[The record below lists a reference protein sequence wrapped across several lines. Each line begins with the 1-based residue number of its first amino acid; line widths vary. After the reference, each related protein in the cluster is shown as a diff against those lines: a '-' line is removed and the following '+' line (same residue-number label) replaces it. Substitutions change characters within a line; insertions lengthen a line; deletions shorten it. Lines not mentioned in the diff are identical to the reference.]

1 MWQKAFPSSRKRVKQ
16 MKHRRKT
23 MIVFLCAFCVF
34 FGALPVFGAGSYR
47 DIRVAVSGHMKPLM
61 FIDENGMPQGAY
73 IDIMNELARIGDL
86 NVEYVIYDR
95 QMQAVTALDKGEV
108 DAVLGALDSDAA
120 NYTSLKPSSEIYAA
134 SVCLVAEKSKSDYIL
149 EHPSMYGAKTAYEM
163 GTASYSQVSQIRA
176 NPIIIMSTQED
187 LFRSLQQGDVDM
199 IVALRDCVQ
208 SYIGPGQLP
217 EQYTIA
223 LNYLSSTSYSI
234 LLRRDDHLR
243 INSIN
248 GCINQLRA
256 SAKYKDILDRWIVNM
271 DLENAQMRIRR
282 LTNILG
288 IVFAGALLIL
298 ASIIVFNR
306 QLRRM
311 VDEKTSELKEKVDD
325 LENAYTLR
333 NKLVEHG
340 SAANLVV
347 KLDGTVLLMNDVA
360 RRMEGIPIEQPDL
373 PNIETMH
380 IIGPAWEKSPAE
392 MDQPELLVLRDEDG
406 SRHTYR
412 YQCHRTSVQ
421 DERVFIVEDVTSEEQ
436 EKQEIFEESKNKALN
451 RIISGIAHEIK
462 NPLTTIRTYASL
474 AKEQGSDPEFL
485 ESFNEYVPREVDR
498 ISKMIETLMNYS
510 RPPRG
515 QQERFCMADVV
526 DDCLGLAYISAKK
539 KIVIRTQ
546 LDRDLFVNTSKE
558 PVRQAL
564 VNLLMNSVESVEM
577 KIAAGMDPKEQEV
590 KVSVYRQ
597 GNDVVTE
604 VYDTGQGMTE
614 EQVQQCMDPFYT
626 TKKTGTGMGLAM
638 SKMYIRENGG
648 RLEVESTPGAFTV
661 MRMIFR
667 EDTEKDDEAQNM
679 DRG

>member
-1 MWQKAFPSSRKRVKQ
+1 
-16 MKHRRKT
+16 MKHRRKAFL
-23 MIVFLCAFCVF
+23 IFLCAFCVLF
-34 FGALPVFGAGSYR
+34 AGLPFSGTVEAAGYK
-47 DIRVAVSGHMKPLM
+47 DIRVGVSGHMKPLM
-61 FIDENGMPQGAY
+61 FIDENGTPQGAY
-73 IDIMNELARIGDL
+73 VDIMNELARIGDL

-95 QMQAVTALDKGEV
+95 QMQAVEALDKGEV
-108 DAVLGALDSDAA
+108 DAVIGTVESDAA
-120 NYTSLKPSSEIYAA
+120 NYSSLRSSSEIYSA
-134 SVCLVAEKSKSDYIL
+134 SICLVTEKDKSDFIL
-149 EHPSMYGAKTAYEM
+149 EPQSAYMFRTAYEM

-176 NPIIIMSTQED
+176 NSIIIMSTQES
-187 LFRSLQQGDVDM
+187 LFNALQKGDVDM
-199 IVALRDCVQ
+199 IVAVRDCVQ
-208 SYIGPGQLP
+208 SYIDPSQLSDK
-217 EQYTIA
+217 YTIA
-223 LNYLSSTSYSI
+223 LNYLSSSGYSI
-234 LLRRDDHLR
+234 LLRRNDHLR

-256 SAKYKDILDRWIVNM
+256 SAKYKDILDHWIVNM

-282 LTNILG
+282 LTNIFE
-288 IVFAGALLIL
+288 IVFVAAFLIM
-298 ASIIVFNR
+298 ASIAMFNR

-347 KLDGTVLLMNDVA
+347 RLDGTVLLMNDVA

-373 PNIETMH
+373 PNIETMR
-380 IIGPAWEKSPAE
+380 IIGPAWERSPAE

-412 YQCHRTSVQ
+412 YQCHRTSIQ

-436 EKQEIFEESKNKALN
+436 EKQDIFEESKNKALN
-451 RIISGIAHEIK
+451 RIIAGIAHEIK

-474 AKEQGSDPEFL
+474 AKEQGTDPEFM

-515 QQERFCMADVV
+515 QRERFCMADVV

-539 KIVIRTQ
+539 RVPIHSE
-546 LDRDLFVNTSKE
+546 LDRSLFVNTSKE
-558 PVRQAL
+558 PIRQSL
-564 VNLLMNSVESVEM
+564 VNLLMNSVESVET
-577 KIAAGMDPKEQEV
+577 KIAGGADPAAQAVE
-590 KVSVYRQ
+590 VSVYRQ
-597 GNDVVTE
+597 GDDVVTE
-604 VYDTGQGMTE
+604 VYDTGIGMTE
-614 EQVQQCMDPFYT
+614 DQVQQCTDPFYT

-638 SKMYIRENGG
+638 SKMYIRESGG
-648 RLEVESTPGAFTV
+648 RLEVESTPGSFTR

-667 EDTEKDDEAQNM
+667 EDKNDDETQDM
-679 DRG
+679 DR

>member
-1 MWQKAFPSSRKRVKQ
+1 
-16 MKHRRKT
+16 
-23 MIVFLCAFCVF
+23 
-34 FGALPVFGAGSYR
+34 
-47 DIRVAVSGHMKPLM
+47 
-61 FIDENGMPQGAY
+61 
-73 IDIMNELARIGDL
+73 
-86 NVEYVIYDR
+86 VEYVIFDR
-95 QMQAVTALDKGEV
+95 QIQAVAALDNGEI
-108 DAVLGALDSDAA
+108 DAVLGALESDAA
-120 NYTSLKPSSEIYAA
+120 NYSSLRFSSEIYSG
-134 SVCLVAEKSKSDYIL
+134 SVCLVTEKSKSSLIL
-149 EHPSMYGAKTAYEM
+149 DNTSMYRAKTAYEM

-176 NPIIIMSTQED
+176 NPIIIMSTQES
-187 LFRSLQQGDVDM
+187 LFRALQQGDVDM
-199 IVALRDCVQ
+199 IVAIRDCVQ
-208 SYIGPGQLP
+208 SYLDPGQLS
-217 EQYTIA
+217 EKYTVA
-223 LNYLSSTSYSI
+223 LNYLSTPAYSI
-234 LLRRDDHLR
+234 LLRRNDNLR

-271 DLENAQMRIRR
+271 DLENAQMHIRR

-288 IVFAGALLIL
+288 AVYAAALLIVV
-298 ASIIVFNR
+298 SIIVFNR

-347 KLDGTVLLMNDVA
+347 RLDGTVLLMNDIA
-360 RRMEGIPIEQPDL
+360 RRMEGIPIEQPEL
-373 PNIETMH
+373 PNIETMR
-380 IIGPAWEKSPAE
+380 IIGPAWERSPAE

-406 SRHTYR
+406 NRRTYR

-436 EKQEIFEESKNKALN
+436 EKQDIFEESKNKALN
-451 RIISGIAHEIK
+451 RIIAGVAHEIK
-462 NPLTTIRTYASL
+462 NPLTTIKTYASL
-474 AKEQGSDPEFL
+474 AKEQGTDPEFM
-485 ESFNEYVPREVDR
+485 ESFNEYIPREVDR

-515 QQERFCMADVV
+515 QKERFCMADVV

-539 KIVIRTQ
+539 KIAIRTQ
-546 LDRDLFVNTSKE
+546 LDRSLYIRTSKE
-558 PVRQAL
+558 PIRQAL

-577 KIAAGMDPKEQEV
+577 KINSGADPEEQTV

-597 GNDVVTE
+597 SGDIVAE
-604 VYDTGQGMTE
+604 VYDTGLGMTE

-648 RLEVESTPGAFTV
+648 RLEVESTPGEFTV
-661 MRMIFR
+661 MKMIFR
-667 EDTEKDDEAQNM
+667 EDRENDEAEDL
-679 DRG
+679 DR